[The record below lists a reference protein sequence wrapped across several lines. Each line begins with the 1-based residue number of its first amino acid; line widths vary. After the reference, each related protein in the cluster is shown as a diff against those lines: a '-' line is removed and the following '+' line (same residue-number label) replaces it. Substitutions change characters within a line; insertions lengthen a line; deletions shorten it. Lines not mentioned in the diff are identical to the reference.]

1 MVGTNNGWIA
11 SFDLETGSYLPNTW
25 NSNPSSSVNLMKL
38 LDANTLVSA
47 SSDKTLTVWN
57 LTVSSP
63 TVISTFTSHTDAVNR
78 VDKLANGNVVS
89 VGVDKT
95 LYIWNPITGSM
106 VTNRYSAHTTTI
118 LSLKVLLSGY
128 IATGGSLGDN
138 IVGTLQCW
146 DRRKRRSTDILIA

>member
-11 SFDLETGSYLPNTW
+11 SFDLETGAYLPNTW

-95 LYIWNPITGSM
+95 LYIWNHITGSM
-106 VTNRYSAHTTTI
+106 VTNRY
-118 LSLKVLLSGY
+118 
-128 IATGGSLGDN
+128 
-138 IVGTLQCW
+138 
-146 DRRKRRSTDILIA
+146 